1 MDQTPTGI
9 HYKQRWMGS
18 GQPHRTGFVHFL
30 SVGKKSSGP
39 RIIFNRDSSKYKVF
53 PMSIM
58 MISKKKFAKIDPVE
72 EKCEHFEVSSE
83 IFLRFVKIFN
93 ASVYGE
99 LHSTTIRKI
108 LCIYNLSL
116 RELR

>member
-1 MDQTPTGI
+1 
-9 HYKQRWMGS
+9 MGKNDS
-18 GQPHRTGFVHFL
+18 GHRIT
-30 SVGKKSSGP
+30 
-39 RIIFNRDSSKYKVF
+39 FNRDSSKYKVF

-99 LHSTTIRKI
+99 LTLHSTTIRKF
-108 LCIYNLSL
+108 LCI
-116 RELR
+116 

>member
-1 MDQTPTGI
+1 MWSASQNWF
-9 HYKQRWMGS
+9 YAFSLS
-18 GQPHRTGFVHFL
+18 GE
-30 SVGKKSSGP
+30 KKYGP
-39 RIIFNRDSSKYKVF
+39 RIIFNQDSSKYKVF

-58 MISKKKFAKIDPVE
+58 MIAKKKFAKIDPVE

-108 LCIYNLSL
+108 LCI
-116 RELR
+116 